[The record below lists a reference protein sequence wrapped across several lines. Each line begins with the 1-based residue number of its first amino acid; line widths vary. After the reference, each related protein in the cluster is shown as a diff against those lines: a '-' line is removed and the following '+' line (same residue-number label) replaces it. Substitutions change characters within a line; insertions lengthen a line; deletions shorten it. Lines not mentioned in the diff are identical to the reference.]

1 MSALLPAP
9 KLLIMD
15 EPTSGLDPLIQ
26 QTFYDILREENKRGM
41 TIFLS
46 SHVLSEVQKLCDRVA
61 ILRDGKL
68 VSVQYMDA
76 LREN

>member
-68 VSVQYMDA
+68 VSVQSMDA